1 MHGLC
6 MATKTISID
15 MDAYGKLSLARLDE
29 RESFSKVIKRALW
42 PRSETTGRAL
52 LEVLDSL
59 PHAPKETIKEL
70 ELNQTLDNPPTD
82 RWA

>member
-15 MDAYGKLSLARLDE
+15 LDAYGKLSLARLNE
-29 RESFSKVIKRALW
+29 RESFSKVIKRARW

-52 LEVLDSL
+52 LEVLDQL
-59 PHAPKETIKEL
+59 PRAPKEIIKEL
-70 ELNQTLDNPPTD
+70 EFNQSLDKPPTD
-82 RWA
+82 RWD